1 MPSAAAA
8 CRRSPS
14 YRPSSR
20 APSADTRRSPHLPTW
35 LRTRPHS
42 SSTRLPQR
50 EARAALA
57 FTHPL
62 AIACRGMQSRARKR
76 RSARQSKPSV
86 PSSPLTPLIA
96 RCITASLLPS
106 TQSKSCGPKFKQR
119 DGPQSHNTIGGVLGQ
134 QPTQHTATVTCT
146 RPPTVRPQ
154 HTSSTDSVD
163 SAVSSRIRSC
173 TTPSS
178 SAPCTGTRP
187 TCTARRSPRHE

>member
-20 APSADTRRSPHLPTW
+20 APSADTRQSPHLPTW

-50 EARAALA
+50 EARTALA
-57 FTHPL
+57 FTHPP
-62 AIACRGMQSRARKR
+62 AIACLGMQSRARKR

-154 HTSSTDSVD
+154 STSSTDSVY
-163 SAVSSRIRSC
+163 SAV
-173 TTPSS
+173 
-178 SAPCTGTRP
+178 
-187 TCTARRSPRHE
+187 